1 MVEIENLID
10 GKRYRIHGLLSSS
23 VTMAKV
29 TGIYAKATNYA
40 TNPNPRF
47 VRFKECILVKLAGQ
61 KILFD
66 RITSGWRGYFT
77 FNVDD
82 ALHITNIPVN
92 EKWIQ
97 EMLEQKILNH
107 EIEAKTMISVQL
119 IHNELYHK
127 EKTHSKNYIEL

>member
-1 MVEIENLID
+1 MVEIENLVD
-10 GKRYRIHGLLSSS
+10 GKRYRIHGLLSSMI
-23 VTMAKV
+23 TMAKA
-29 TGIYAKATNYA
+29 TGIYDAKASN
-40 TNPNPRF
+40 NHF
-47 VRFKECILVKLAGQ
+47 LRFKECILVKLAGP

-107 EIEAKTMISVQL
+107 EIEAKTMISVQ
-119 IHNELYHK
+119 
-127 EKTHSKNYIEL
+127 